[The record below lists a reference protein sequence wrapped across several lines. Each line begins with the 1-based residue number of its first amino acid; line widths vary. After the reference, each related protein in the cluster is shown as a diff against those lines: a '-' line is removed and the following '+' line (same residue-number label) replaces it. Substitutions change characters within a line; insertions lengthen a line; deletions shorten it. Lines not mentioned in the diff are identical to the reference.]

1 MPHAMCSPCVAT
13 HATVSMRADTQ
24 SPRYCPRLVQFHG
37 FRSVK
42 VLKFD
47 TPSASPKNCPEA
59 KEDYVR
65 VQISPS
71 RPVSFF
77 MIKPRF
83 FPSRDQFNPV

>member
-1 MPHAMCSPCVAT
+1 MVDLRVWSILKT
-13 HATVSMRADTQ
+13 DT
-24 SPRYCPRLVQFHG
+24 PPKRPVLYCPRLVQFHG

-83 FPSRDQFNPV
+83 CPSRDQFNPV